1 MENAVKHSVDLADN
15 DTYIIIDFTVE
26 NSRLIFT
33 CRNSVSPDLSLE
45 ENRYGG
51 LGLKNIKR
59 RLELLYQTE
68 YSLDIISTETEY
80 IVNLTIPLSL

>member
-1 MENAVKHSVDLADN
+1 
-15 DTYIIIDFTVE
+15 TVE

-45 ENRYGG
+45 EDRYSG

-59 RLELLYQTE
+59 RLELLYQNQ